1 MRAELKIQFK
11 RTDRKRKMLNEILHT
26 PCAQVVLPSLVALAT
41 VNWIYFRILRIAKE
55 KDLVDNPDAR
65 KLQNEPVPVM
75 GGVAVFFGIVSGILV
90 GCILTDCMPLLPV
103 LLAMVV
109 LLYMGAMDDLTGL
122 SQLGRVLVEV
132 VVLLEMIFAAGKC
145 VDSLH
150 GLWGIE
156 AFSWWIAVPLTVFA
170 GVGIINAINMI
181 DGVNGLS
188 SGLCMTCAGL
198 FGGVFF
204 ARGDVPNAMLAFA
217 MCAGLVPFFL
227 HNVFGKRSRMF
238 IGDAGTMMMGALMSW
253 CIMCLLTSG
262 SGSSDG
268 KLCLVALALAILS
281 VPVFDTLRVM
291 TLRMVHGISPF
302 KADKTHL
309 HHAFIAVGI
318 SHSITALSE
327 VLIDIVIVLVWL
339 ITYRLG
345 ASQET
350 QLYVVIA
357 ASALLVW
364 GTYALLRQGE
374 KDNAIGR
381 ALGKLAPKTH
391 LGHTKAWLRLQE
403 KLDAPEERMVRTS
416 QKQKFVNDKRK

>member
-1 MRAELKIQFK
+1 
-11 RTDRKRKMLNEILHT
+11 MLIL
-26 PCAQVVLPSLVALAT
+26 LPAIAALLA
-41 VNWIYFRILRIAKE
+41 VNWSYFKILKIAKE
-55 KDLVDNPDAR
+55 KNLVDNPDAR
-65 KLQNEPVPVM
+65 KLQKEPVPVM
-75 GGVAVFFGIVSGILV
+75 GGIAVFFGLVSGVLV
-90 GCILTDCMPLLPV
+90 GCILMDSVPLLPV
-103 LLAMVV
+103 VLAMVV
-109 LLYMGAMDDLTGL
+109 LLYMGAIDDAMGL
-122 SQLGRVLVEV
+122 SQLGRVLAEV
-132 VVLLEMIFAAGKC
+132 LVLFGRIFASGKC

-150 GLWGIE
+150 GLWGIG
-156 AFSWWIAVPLTVFA
+156 AFSWWIAVPLTLFA

-198 FGGVFF
+198 FGGVFI
-204 ARGDVPNAMLAFA
+204 ARGDMPNGMLALT
-217 MCAGLVPFFL
+217 MCAGLIPFFL

-253 CIMCLLTSG
+253 CIICLL
-262 SGSSDG
+262 SSDAG
-268 KLCLVALALAILS
+268 TATGTAEVGLPTEFGRLCYVALALAILS

-291 TLRMVHGISPF
+291 TQRILHGISPF

-339 ITYRLG
+339 MTYRLG

-350 QLYVVIA
+350 QFYMVIA
-357 ASALLVW
+357 ASAVLVW

-381 ALGKLAPKTH
+381 ALARFAPKTH
-391 LGHTKAWLRLQE
+391 LGHTKGWLRMQE
-403 KLDAPEERMVRTS
+403 WLDAPEERMAQKST
-416 QKQKFVNDKRK
+416 KQKFVNDKRK

>member
-1 MRAELKIQFK
+1 
-11 RTDRKRKMLNEILHT
+11 
-26 PCAQVVLPSLVALAT
+26 
-41 VNWIYFRILRIAKE
+41 
-55 KDLVDNPDAR
+55 
-65 KLQNEPVPVM
+65 
-75 GGVAVFFGIVSGILV
+75 
-90 GCILTDCMPLLPV
+90 
-103 LLAMVV
+103 LAMVV
-109 LLYMGAMDDLTGL
+109 LLYMGAIDDAMGL
-122 SQLGRVLVEV
+122 SQLGRVLAEV
-132 VVLLEMIFAAGKC
+132 LVLIGMIFASGKC

-150 GLWGIE
+150 GLWGVGS
-156 AFSWWIAVPLTVFA
+156 FSWWLAVPLTVFA

-198 FGGVFF
+198 FGGVFI
-204 ARGDVPNAMLAFA
+204 ARGDVANGMLALT
-217 MCAGLVPFFL
+217 MCAGLIPFFL
-227 HNVFGKRSRMF
+227 HNVYGKRSRMF

-253 CIMCLLTSG
+253 CIICLL
-262 SGSSDG
+262 SSDAEIVAG
-268 KLCLVALALAILS
+268 HLCLVALALAILS

-291 TLRMVHGISPF
+291 TQRILHGISPF

-391 LGHTKAWLRLQE
+391 LGHTKGWLRLQE
-403 KLDAPEERMVRTS
+403 KLDAPEERMARTS

>member
-1 MRAELKIQFK
+1 
-11 RTDRKRKMLNEILHT
+11 MLNEMIHT
-26 PCAQVVLPSLVALAT
+26 PWAQVLLPAITALLA
-41 VNWIYFRILRIAKE
+41 VNWSYFKILRIAKE
-55 KDLVDNPDAR
+55 KNLVDNPDAR
-65 KLQNEPVPVM
+65 KLQKEPVPVM
-75 GGVAVFFGIVSGILV
+75 GGIAVFFGLVSGVLV
-90 GCILTDCMPLLPV
+90 GCILLDSVPLLPV
-103 LLAMVV
+103 VLAMVV
-109 LLYMGAMDDLTGL
+109 LLYMGAIDDAMGL
-122 SQLGRVLVEV
+122 SQLGRVLAEV
-132 VVLLEMIFAAGKC
+132 LVLIGMIFASGKC

-150 GLWGIE
+150 GLWGVGP
-156 AFSWWIAVPLTVFA
+156 FSWWLAVPLTVFA

-198 FGGVFF
+198 FGGVFI
-204 ARGDVPNAMLAFA
+204 ARGDVANGMLALT
-217 MCAGLVPFFL
+217 MCAGLIPFFL
-227 HNVFGKRSRMF
+227 HNVYGKRSRMF

-253 CIMCLLTSG
+253 CIICLL
-262 SGSSDG
+262 SSDAEIVAG
-268 KLCLVALALAILS
+268 RLCLVALALAILS

-291 TLRMVHGISPF
+291 TQRILHGISPF

-391 LGHTKAWLRLQE
+391 LGHTKGWLRLQE
-403 KLDAPEERMVRTS
+403 TLDAPEERMARTS